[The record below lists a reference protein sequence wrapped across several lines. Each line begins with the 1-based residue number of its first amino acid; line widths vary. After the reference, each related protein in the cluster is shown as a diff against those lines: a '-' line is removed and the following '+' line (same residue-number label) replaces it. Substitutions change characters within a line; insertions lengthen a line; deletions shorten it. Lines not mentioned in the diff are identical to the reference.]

1 MLPGRRM
8 MGKIFEIM
16 GRSSCG
22 KDTIYKK
29 LLERGNVNLNKVII
43 YTTRPMRE
51 KEVDGVQ
58 YYFCSIDRYEKF
70 REERKIIEER
80 TYNTMYGPW
89 HYFTVDDGQIDLK
102 KGNYLIIGTID
113 MYVSFKEYF
122 GEESV
127 VPLMI
132 SVDDGGIMQRA
143 MKRELKQEIPK
154 YDEMCRRF
162 LADKADY
169 SDERLQYGGIT
180 RTFDNNGDVE
190 LCIEEIERFIEEQT
204 K

>member
-1 MLPGRRM
+1 
-8 MGKIFEIM
+8 MGKIFVIM

-22 KDTIYKK
+22 KDTIYKN
-29 LLERGNVNLNKVII
+29 LLERGNVELNKVII

-58 YYFCSIDRYEKF
+58 YYFCSNERYEKF

-89 HYFTVDDGQIDLK
+89 HYFTVDDGQIDLE
-102 KGNYLIIGTID
+102 KGNYLIIGTVD

-122 GEESV
+122 GEDSV

-132 SVDDGGIMQRA
+132 SVEDGGIMQRA
-143 MKRELKQEIPK
+143 MKREQKQENPK

-169 SDERLQYGGIT
+169 SDERLQWAGIG
-180 RTFDNNGDVE
+180 RAFDNN
-190 LCIEEIERFIEEQT
+190 EEIEKCIEDIESFITSTEA
-204 K
+204 